1 LSTPSER
8 LYQRKIEIDNELARL
23 LELCTRGN
31 FPIELLETK
40 SIEKRTMVQAIQEAI
55 DHNERQRQAPLT
67 DDHIVAL
74 RALAEE
80 LQRGIN
86 EAENNFTARRQLVE
100 LMDVRV
106 EVLWNDQE
114 IWLRLAS
121 DLGEGVKRFALK
133 SLYWSHHNTRLY

>member
-1 LSTPSER
+1 
-8 LYQRKIEIDNELARL
+8 
-23 LELCTRGN
+23 
-31 FPIELLETK
+31 
-40 SIEKRTMVQAIQEAI
+40 MVQAIQEAI